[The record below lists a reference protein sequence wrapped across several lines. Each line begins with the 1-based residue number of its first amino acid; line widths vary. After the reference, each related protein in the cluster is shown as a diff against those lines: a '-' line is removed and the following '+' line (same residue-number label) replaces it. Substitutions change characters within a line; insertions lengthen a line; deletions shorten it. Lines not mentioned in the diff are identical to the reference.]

1 MTFTSNGKF
10 YANSDYR
17 RYRQLILD
25 YVTVN
30 VTDLGQG
37 PFIPGFKDPGA
48 GPKPFDPF
56 PGPVIP
62 ETPSTTSPPSSSTTE
77 APGDYVTVNV
87 TDLGHGPFIPGFKD
101 HGFKPLNPGPVIPQ
115 TPNTTSPPSSSTT
128 EAPGD
133 SIVVAVADLGLGPLI
148 LGFKD
153 GVPVPREPL
162 PSAGAPSV

>member
-1 MTFTSNGKF
+1 MTFTPNGKNF
-10 YANSDYR
+10 IHISDYR
-17 RYRQLILD
+17 RHRQLILD

-62 ETPSTTSPPSSSTTE
+62 ETPNTTSPPSSSTTE

-87 TDLGHGPFIPGFKD
+87 TDLGQGPFIPGFKD
-101 HGFKPLNPGPVIPQ
+101 PGLPV
-115 TPNTTSPPSSSTT
+115 
-128 EAPGD
+128 
-133 SIVVAVADLGLGPLI
+133 
-148 LGFKD
+148 
-153 GVPVPREPL
+153 
-162 PSAGAPSV
+162 PSAGAKPIDPFPGAIERESDPSDGAPSV